1 MRRLICAFVVRIC
14 HKQVFIFRSINVA
27 GSHTDASSSKDGTG
41 TTLSETSKDHTSED
55 LESAE
60 ESEKTQT
67 TSDAES
73 AGDLTSEVKGTVV
86 HLIIM

>member
-1 MRRLICAFVVRIC
+1 MICMFLNC
-14 HKQVFIFRSINVA
+14 RSVN
-27 GSHTDASSSKDGTG
+27 HTDASSSKDGTG

-60 ESEKTQT
+60 DSEKTQT

-73 AGDLTSEVKGTVV
+73 AGDLTSE
-86 HLIIM
+86 IIGIYLLLQ